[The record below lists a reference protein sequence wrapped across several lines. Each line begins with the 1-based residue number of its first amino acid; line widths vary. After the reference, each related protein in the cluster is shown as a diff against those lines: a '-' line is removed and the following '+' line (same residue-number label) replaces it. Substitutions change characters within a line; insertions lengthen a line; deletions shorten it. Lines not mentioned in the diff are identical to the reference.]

1 MDRKKLQH
9 IFYACIISL
18 FFILMAGIL
27 ILLFG
32 FQHQVDYLCKKE
44 FILSNPIILLLI
56 IFVTFLCMFIFKNK
70 AQYTAVYDPNA
81 RFPKSAVRWASFFL
95 FLIQLYI
102 CYNIFFETLWDSG
115 QIVDNA
121 RMISNSQYENLANN
135 YFSMY
140 PNNVFIVWLYSII
153 FKINSSIGIFTA
165 ADDLMA
171 IITVQCFLSSFT
183 GYLLWLCARNL
194 FENDRTAWF
203 TWIIYVA
210 LIGISPWMSIPYSD
224 ACGLIFPTAA
234 FYLYLTIG
242 EVEQG
247 IKRYVRWGGIGLLAF
262 WGYQLKPQ
270 LVIVFIAIIIIELL
284 KCIPG
289 EVSKEGLKR
298 FIYTAA
304 AIMAVFLVST
314 GISHSIK
321 KATGILIDKDG
332 QFTLTHFAMMGLNY
346 DTDGTFY
353 DMDVYYSESF
363 PNVAERQAGNL
374 KVIKERLAEYGFTK
388 VMSHTA
394 RKLLVTY
401 GDGTFA
407 WGNEGNFYYKLKDDK
422 NTIVSPFLKSIYYN
436 NGKNFRLFSS
446 ILQIIWIFI
455 LAGTTGIIFIIKKNI
470 QKKEKILVLALSIIG
485 LTIFE
490 ILFEARARYLYT
502 YIPFYIVL
510 AVFGWNNYLKYFLLK
525 WRTKEN
531 RMER

>member
-1 MDRKKLQH
+1 
-9 IFYACIISL
+9 
-18 FFILMAGIL
+18 
-27 ILLFG
+27 
-32 FQHQVDYLCKKE
+32 
-44 FILSNPIILLLI
+44 
-56 IFVTFLCMFIFKNK
+56 
-70 AQYTAVYDPNA
+70 
-81 RFPKSAVRWASFFL
+81 
-95 FLIQLYI
+95 
-102 CYNIFFETLWDSG
+102 
-115 QIVDNA
+115 
-121 RMISNSQYENLANN
+121 
-135 YFSMY
+135 
-140 PNNVFIVWLYSII
+140 
-153 FKINSSIGIFTA
+153 
-165 ADDLMA
+165 
-171 IITVQCFLSSFT
+171 
-183 GYLLWLCARNL
+183 
-194 FENDRTAWF
+194 
-203 TWIIYVA
+203 
-210 LIGISPWMSIPYSD
+210 
-224 ACGLIFPTAA
+224 
-234 FYLYLTIG
+234 
-242 EVEQG
+242 
-247 IKRYVRWGGIGLLAF
+247 
-262 WGYQLKPQ
+262 
-270 LVIVFIAIIIIELL
+270 
-284 KCIPG
+284 
-289 EVSKEGLKR
+289 
-298 FIYTAA
+298 
-304 AIMAVFLVST
+304 MAVFLVST

-321 KATGILIDKDG
+321 TATGIVIDKDG

-388 VMSHTA
+388 VMNHTA

-422 NTIVSPFLKSIYYN
+422 NMIVSPFLKSIYYN

-470 QKKEKILVLALSIIG
+470 QKKEKILVLALSVIR

-502 YIPFYIVL
+502 YIPFYIIL